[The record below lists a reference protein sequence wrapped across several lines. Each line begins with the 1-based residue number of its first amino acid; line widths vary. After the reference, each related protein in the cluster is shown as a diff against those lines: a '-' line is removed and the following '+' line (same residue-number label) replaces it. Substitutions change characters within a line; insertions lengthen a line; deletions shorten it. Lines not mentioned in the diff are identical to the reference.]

1 MYMSVV
7 FRLLLLV
14 MAFITL
20 FYMIYKIRKSRM
32 MVGYA
37 VFWVVFSL
45 ALIVMALFPQLCE
58 WIARLLGVQ
67 SPANLVFAF
76 IIFILLI
83 RLFAV
88 SAELSTLE
96 SKLKELS
103 QNIALK
109 EAEREEK

>member
-1 MYMSVV
+1 MYMTVI
-7 FRLLLLV
+7 FRLLLLI

-45 ALIVMALFPQLCE
+45 ALIVMALFPQICE
-58 WIARLLGVQ
+58 WAARLLGVQ

-103 QNIALK
+103 QYIALK
-109 EAEREEK
+109 EAEKEEQ